1 VRNLCLSLVPFFFG
15 VAGLEAIGPSGKILQ
30 ETWDAAYL
38 DNHPAGYVHTSIR
51 HLELNGETIIKTEV
65 ELHLTVKRFKDS
77 IHLRMASGTEE
88 TPSGK
93 VVGVYMRQFVGED
106 QQVNLRGMVEGE
118 TLHVKVDG
126 GRRLDKKIPWSDQV
140 VGLHRLER
148 LFSDRQ
154 LKPGD
159 RFSYLAFDPT
169 FAAVLTV
176 RVWVKDYEE
185 IALPQSNTKQR
196 LLRVEAVPDKIAGVQ
211 PSAVYRWFN
220 TDGLPVQ
227 SQTDM
232 PGLGK
237 MTLYRT
243 TRQKALGQVSPAA
256 APNIGL
262 NQLIPTQR
270 IDRPYDREYGVYRVT
285 IKDDTDPVTAFVQDP
300 RQEIKNVR
308 GNSFVLY
315 VRAPR
320 KIGVGNSTKEP
331 GPEFRKSCYFINCDD
346 SKVRLYARQA
356 VGTETDE
363 WLKARQ
369 IELWVH
375 THMKNDHRPEAF
387 APADQV
393 ARTLEGD
400 CTEYAM
406 LTAAMCRAAG
416 IPSRAALG
424 LLYVESVRGP
434 SFGFHMWTE
443 VWVQGQWIP
452 IDATLGRGFVGATHL
467 KISDHSWYNTQ
478 SLTPLLSVARV
489 VGKISIDVEN

>member
-1 VRNLCLSLVPFFFG
+1 VAFFFG
-15 VAGLEAIGPSGKILQ
+15 VGGLEAIEPSEKILQ
-30 ETWDAAYL
+30 ETWGAAYL
-38 DNHPAGYVHTSIR
+38 DNHRAGHVHTIIR
-51 HLELNGETIIKTEV
+51 QSQRNGETIIKTEV

-77 IHLRMASGTEE
+77 IHLRMVSGTEE
-88 TPSGK
+88 TPSGR
-93 VVGVYMRQFVGED
+93 VVGVFMRQFVGED
-106 QQVNLRGMVEGE
+106 QQLNLRGMVEGE

-126 GRRLDKKIPWSDQV
+126 GRRLDKKISWNDQV
-140 VGLHRLER
+140 VGLYRLER

-154 LKPGD
+154 SKPGD
-159 RFSYLAFDPT
+159 RFNYLSFDPT
-169 FAAVLTV
+169 YAAVLTV
-176 RVWVKDYEE
+176 QVWVKDYED
-185 IALPQSNTKQR
+185 IAVPENTTKHR
-196 LLRVEAVPDKIAGVQ
+196 LLRVEAAPDKIAGVQ
-211 PSAVYRWFN
+211 PSPVIRWLN
-220 TDGLPVQ
+220 TDGVAVQ

-232 PGLGK
+232 PGLGTL
-237 MTLYRT
+237 TLYRT
-243 TRQKALGQVSPAA
+243 TKQKALGQVSPAA

-262 NQLIPTQR
+262 NQLIPTQP
-270 IDRPYDREYGVYRVT
+270 INRPYDREYGVYRIT
-285 IKDDTDPVTAFVQDP
+285 IKDDTEPASAFVQDP

-308 GNSFVLY
+308 GNSFVLH

-320 KIGVGNSTKEP
+320 EIGVGNVAKEP
-331 GPEFRKSCYFINCDD
+331 GPEFRKSSYFINCDD
-346 SKVRLYARQA
+346 SRVRLYARQA
-356 VGTETDE
+356 VGTQTDE

-375 THMKNDHRPEAF
+375 THMKKDHRPEAF

-424 LLYVESVRGP
+424 LVYVDSVRGP

-443 VWVQGQWIP
+443 VWVRGQWIP
-452 IDATLGRGFVGATHL
+452 IDSTLGRGYVGATHL
-467 KISDHSWYNTQ
+467 KISDHSWYNIQ

-489 VGKISIDVEN
+489 VGKISIAVEN